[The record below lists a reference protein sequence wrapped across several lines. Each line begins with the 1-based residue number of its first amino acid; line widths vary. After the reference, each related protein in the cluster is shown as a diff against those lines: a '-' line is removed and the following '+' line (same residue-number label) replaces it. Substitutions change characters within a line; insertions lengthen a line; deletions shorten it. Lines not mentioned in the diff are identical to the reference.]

1 MSTLK
6 SIALLIAM
14 SAAALPAVGQ
24 ETYPVFQGPD
34 GRAVLDS
41 KTFRAMT
48 ISQRLWSLQDQRRR
62 VEVDLMD
69 AASAIHE
76 LIATSSRTRLRAKTL
91 GISDPST
98 VRASV
103 MKANSATLRG
113 MLDTVLKESQK
124 VFPDIGPIYA
134 DPLNKALTARTQ
146 METIDDQ
153 IKQLKSEL
161 AAVEGSR

>member
-24 ETYPVFQGPD
+24 EPYPAFQGPD
-34 GRAVLDS
+34 GRLVLDT

-62 VEVDLMD
+62 IEVDLMD
-69 AASAIHE
+69 AASTIHE
-76 LIATSSRTRLRAKTL
+76 FIATSPRTRLRAKTL

-98 VRASV
+98 VRESV

-113 MLDTVLKESQK
+113 MLDRVLKEAQT
-124 VFPDIGPIYA
+124 FLPDIGPIYI
-134 DPLNKALTARTQ
+134 DPINKALAARTQ

-161 AAVEGSR
+161 AAIEGSR